1 MKKYSQI
8 QKIISALMIFLLL
21 IQLSG
26 CYSSK
31 IISSSV
37 LPLPDSIKCS
47 YIIHSQNSKYLL
59 ENTIISN
66 GILCGRIDTV
76 GDYRQLGK
84 KIHLYLLSDTVMKI
98 NSEKILTIPLDGIA
112 KVKMTKFD
120 VLVTIFFVGVSALVI
135 FTIVGLVILSSSGG
149 FNFLGNH

>member
-1 MKKYSQI
+1 MKEYSQF
-8 QKIISALMIFLLL
+8 QKIFAVLMIFLVS

-47 YIIHSQNSKYLL
+47 YIIHCQNSKYLL
-59 ENTIISN
+59 ENTTISN

-76 GDYRQLGK
+76 RDYRQLGK
-84 KIHLYLLSDTVMKI
+84 KIHVYLLSDTVMKI
-98 NSEKILTIPLDGIA
+98 NTEKILTIPLNGIA
-112 KVKMTKFD
+112 KVEMTKVD
-120 VLVTIFFVGVSALVI
+120 VLVTIILVGVSSLVI
-135 FTIVGLVILSSSGG
+135 FTIVGLVIFSSSGG
-149 FNFLGNH
+149 FKFYGNH